1 MISSTFYDLKQVRSE
16 LHQFIERM
24 GYESL
29 LSENATFPINPDLD
43 TIENCKK
50 KIEPFADILVLI
62 IGGRYGYIEEK
73 TGKSITNLEYIEAR
87 NKKIP
92 IYVFIEQK
100 VLTAFEIWEKSKD
113 NDYSS
118 VVDTIEVFNFIE
130 RIRNT
135 DSVWTF
141 SFNVIKD
148 IEDTLLIQFSY
159 LFKSSL
165 DDRLKLR
172 KTSTDIIFDTLSAKA
187 LLLVLE
193 KPPLWEYL
201 LFFQTWL
208 DENEKLSEKYY
219 MYTHN
224 LKFFKSEILS
234 IDNFSNWANLK
245 TYEILGYIESANF
258 LISKQVKIAWGPAGV
273 PGDAREIIMAAKNL
287 LKLLETTI
295 DWCMDIRQKKVDE
308 PLKNVLDILSKIP
321 SQMINEMINFPSRA
335 LVKIHEAIPHIHD
348 DKPYPLELTIVFE
361 AMHIDEFNHALE
373 KCTAYYT
380 SR

>member
-1 MISSTFYDLKQVRSE
+1 MNKPIIMISSTFYDLKQVRSE

-50 KIEPFADILVLI
+50 KVELFADILVLI

-87 NKKIP
+87 SKKIP

-100 VLTAFEIWEKSKD
+100 VLTTFEIWEKNKN

-118 VVDTIEVFNFIE
+118 VVDTTEVFDFIE

-141 SFNVIKD
+141 SFNIIKD
-148 IEDTLLIQFSY
+148 IEDTLSIQFSY

-172 KTSTDIIFDTLSAKA
+172 KTPIDIMFNNLSTKA

-193 KPPLWEYL
+193 KPPLWEYML
-201 LFFQTWL
+201 LFQVWL

-224 LKFFKSEILS
+224 LKFFRSEILS
-234 IDNFSNWANLK
+234 IDNFSEWANLK
-245 TYEILGYIESANF
+245 THEILGYIESANF
-258 LISKQVKIAWGPAGV
+258 LITKQTYPS
-273 PGDAREIIMAAKNL
+273 
-287 LKLLETTI
+287 
-295 DWCMDIRQKKVDE
+295 
-308 PLKNVLDILSKIP
+308 IL
-321 SQMINEMINFPSRA
+321 
-335 LVKIHEAIPHIHD
+335 PH
-348 DKPYPLELTIVFE
+348 L
-361 AMHIDEFNHALE
+361 
-373 KCTAYYT
+373 
-380 SR
+380 